1 VSSSA
6 GLSADQQGADEAF
19 ASWLSAADGSPFLL
33 SGHAGTGKTFLS
45 MRFLAQAEAAG
56 LCWTVVAPT
65 HKAVSVLRAN
75 LAASQLT
82 PTWFPSTIHRL
93 LRLNLKRRGDREL
106 CEASEQTAGALEH
119 LDLVLIDEASMLDS
133 TVLELLLRC
142 AHGFRTR
149 LVFVGDP
156 AQLPPVG
163 ESASPVFQLARVR
176 KAALGQ
182 VVRHQGPVL
191 RLATGLRNGEL
202 PCQQPP
208 VLAPIHS
215 PQGLVALLAKDQW
228 LAAAQEALARSA
240 ASDNPD
246 LARILC
252 YSNRYLE
259 KLVPLARRALH
270 GEQADQLPV
279 LPGEVLITR
288 AAVMAPA
295 CREGAERAERPESP
309 DMVLG
314 SNRELVVREVTPELW
329 DISNLWP
336 SSNEL
341 LPPDLATSGPW
352 ETNPKYPHSRALD
365 PKVANLGTNS
375 LGANS
380 LGANSLG
387 ADSLGANSLG
397 ATNQATPYLGA
408 PDLGAN
414 NLGMNNLGSTDA
426 NPNFLQG
433 ASYNSHLETSHLET
447 SRLDKAP
454 LETSRLE
461 MSQLETL
468 TVSVETGE
476 SRLNLRL
483 LPPIGSAARRQLDFL
498 LNSLRQQA
506 QLAQQL
512 GDKKRGKLLWRRFF
526 LIRDSFASLGP
537 AAVLTVHRA
546 QGSTFAEVFVADDLF
561 WPREN
566 LLRRQLAYV
575 AVSRAS
581 QAVVMLA
588 AEGSQADQRQWR
600 QWLNNDLI

>member
-1 VSSSA
+1 MSSA
-6 GLSADQQGADEAF
+6 ARLSTDQQGADEAF

-75 LAASQLT
+75 LAISQLT

-106 CEASEQTAGALEH
+106 CEASDQTAGALEH

-163 ESASPVFQLARVR
+163 ETASPVFQLARVR
-176 KAALGQ
+176 TAALGQ

-208 VLAPIHS
+208 VLPPIRS

-270 GEQADQLPV
+270 GKQADQLPV

-336 SSNEL
+336 SSTEPF
-341 LPPDLATSGPW
+341 PPDLATFALG
-352 ETNPKYPHSRALD
+352 ETNRKYAHSRAPD
-365 PKVANLGTNS
+365 PAALYPEARNLGARNPATHNPEAPNPGS
-375 LGANS
+375 
-380 LGANSLG
+380 
-387 ADSLGANSLG
+387 
-397 ATNQATPYLGA
+397 TNQATSHPGGT
-408 PDLGAN
+408 DLSAN
-414 NLGMNNLGSTDA
+414 NLNANNLSANNLSANNLNANSLNTTDA
-426 NPNFLQG
+426 NPNFPEE
-433 ASYNSHLETSHLET
+433 ASFN
-447 SRLDKAP
+447 
-454 LETSRLE
+454 SRLE
-461 MSQLETL
+461 ASRLETL
-468 TVSVETGE
+468 TVTVETGE
-476 SRLNLRL
+476 GRLNLRL
-483 LPPIGSAARRQLDFL
+483 LPPIGSAARRQLDYI
-498 LNSLRQQA
+498 LNCLRHQA
-506 QLAQQL
+506 QLAQRL

-526 LIRDSFASLGP
+526 LIRDAFAALGP

-561 WPREN
+561 WPQES

-588 AEGSQADQRQWR
+588 GESSQAEQRQWR
-600 QWLNNDLI
+600 QWLNKDLS

>member
-1 VSSSA
+1 MSSA
-6 GLSADQQGADEAF
+6 AWLSADQQGADEAF

-163 ESASPVFQLARVR
+163 ETASPVFQLARVR

-208 VLAPIHS
+208 VLPPIRS

-314 SNRELVVREVTPELW
+314 SNRELVVREVTQELW

-336 SSNEL
+336 SSTEL
-341 LPPDLATSGPW
+341 FPPDLATSGPR
-352 ETNPKYPHSRALD
+352 ETNPKHPHSRVSD
-365 PKVANLGTNS
+365 PAASDWGANNLGTNS
-375 LGANS
+375 LDTKNLSANGLSANGLSANGLGANS

-387 ADSLGANSLG
+387 
-397 ATNQATPYLGA
+397 T
-408 PDLGAN
+408 
-414 NLGMNNLGSTDA
+414 TDA
-426 NPNFLQG
+426 NPNVLQG
-433 ASYNSHLETSHLET
+433 DNFNSQLEASSLEA
-447 SRLDKAP
+447 SR

-461 MSQLETL
+461 TSQLETL
-468 TVSVETGE
+468 TVTVETGE
-476 SRLNLRL
+476 GRLNLRL
-483 LPPIGSAARRQLDFL
+483 LPPIGSAARRQLDYI

-506 QLAQQL
+506 QLAQRL

-600 QWLNNDLI
+600 QWLNNDHV

>member
-1 VSSSA
+1 VSSA
-6 GLSADQQGADEAF
+6 ARLSADQQLAAEAF
-19 ASWLSAADGSPFLL
+19 ASWLSAAADGTPFLL
-33 SGHAGTGKTFLS
+33 RGHAGTGKTFLS

-75 LAASQLT
+75 LALSQLT

-106 CEASEQTAGALEH
+106 CEASDQTAGALEH
-119 LDLVLIDEASMLDS
+119 LALVLIDEASMLDS

-142 AHGFRTR
+142 AHGFHTR

-163 ESASPVFQLARVR
+163 ESASPVFELARVCSAELR
-176 KAALGQ
+176 Q

-208 VLAPIHS
+208 TLPPIRSPKGMVAMLAR
-215 PQGLVALLAKDQW
+215 DQW

-240 ASDNPD
+240 ASDDPD

-295 CREGAERAERPESP
+295 CREGSERAERPDTP
-309 DMVLG
+309 DMVLS
-314 SNRELVVREVTPELW
+314 SNRELVVCEVTPELW
-329 DISNLWP
+329 DV
-336 SSNEL
+336 SSSCVDSTEL
-341 LPPDLATSGPW
+341 FSIA
-352 ETNPKYPHSRALD
+352 R
-365 PKVANLGTNS
+365 
-375 LGANS
+375 
-380 LGANSLG
+380 
-387 ADSLGANSLG
+387 
-397 ATNQATPYLGA
+397 
-408 PDLGAN
+408 
-414 NLGMNNLGSTDA
+414 
-426 NPNFLQG
+426 
-433 ASYNSHLETSHLET
+433 ETSF
-447 SRLDKAP
+447 SP
-454 LETSRLE
+454 
-461 MSQLETL
+461 QLETL
-468 TVSVETGE
+468 SVTVDTGE
-476 SRLNLRL
+476 SRLQLRL
-483 LPPIGSAARRQLDFL
+483 LPPIGSTARRKLDAIL
-498 LNSLRQQA
+498 GALRQQA
-506 QLAQQL
+506 QLATQQ
-512 GDKKRGKLLWRRFF
+512 GDKRGGKALWRRFF

-561 WPREN
+561 WPQQE

-581 QAVVMLA
+581 QAVVMMA
-588 AEGSQADQRQWR
+588 ATGSPADRRQWQ
-600 QWLNNDLI
+600 QWLNGDLN

>member
-1 VSSSA
+1 MSSA
-6 GLSADQQGADEAF
+6 AWLSADQQGADEAF
-19 ASWLSAADGSPFLL
+19 ASWLSAADGSPSPFLL

-119 LDLVLIDEASMLDS
+119 LDLVLIDEASMLES

-163 ESASPVFQLARVR
+163 ETASPVFQLARVR

-208 VLAPIHS
+208 VLPPIRS
-215 PQGLVALLAKDQW
+215 PQGLVALLAKDHW

-270 GEQADQLPV
+270 GEQADKLPV

-295 CREGAERAERPESP
+295 CREGAERAERSESP

-336 SSNEL
+336 SSTEL
-341 LPPDLATSGPW
+341 FPPDLATSGPR
-352 ETNPKYPHSRALD
+352 ETNPKHPHSRASD
-365 PKVANLGTNS
+365 PAAS
-375 LGANS
+375 
-380 LGANSLG
+380 
-387 ADSLGANSLG
+387 DW
-397 ATNQATPYLGA
+397 
-408 PDLGAN
+408 GAN
-414 NLGMNNLGSTDA
+414 NLVTSAA
-426 NPNFLQG
+426 NPNVLQG
-433 ASYNSHLETSHLET
+433 ASFDSGLEASGLEA
-447 SRLDKAP
+447 LG
-454 LETSRLE
+454 LEA
-461 MSQLETL
+461 SQLETL
-468 TVSVETGE
+468 TVTVETGE

-483 LPPIGSAARRQLDFL
+483 LPPIGSAARRQLEYI

-506 QLAQQL
+506 QLAQRL

-561 WPREN
+561 WPRES

-600 QWLNNDLI
+600 QWLNIDLN